1 VQPPQETDGNRL
13 STFGK
18 IMIALAVP
26 FLLVLGWSVYSFI
39 ELRHV
44 MVTRATLDQI
54 RTASVAFQKMLGR
67 WPVALPELINNTN
80 GHVFFMTAAGGFVDG
95 WKRPLVYV
103 PPAGTNTGM
112 IMSFG
117 RDGMPGG
124 TGRDADITVPVP

>member
-1 VQPPQETDGNRL
+1 
-13 STFGK
+13 
-18 IMIALAVP
+18 MIALAVP
-26 FLLVLGWSVYSFI
+26 FLLVLGFYLYSFI

-44 MVTRATLDQI
+44 MVTRATLGQCQ
-54 RTASVAFQKMLGR
+54 TASVAFQKMLGR

-80 GHVFFMTAAGGFVDG
+80 GHVFFMTTAGGIVDG

-103 PPAGTNTGM
+103 APTGTNAGL

-117 RDGMPGG
+117 RDGLPGG

>member
-1 VQPPQETDGNRL
+1 
-13 STFGK
+13 
-18 IMIALAVP
+18 MIALAVP
-26 FLLVLGWSVYSFI
+26 FLLVLGWSVYSFT
-39 ELRHV
+39 ERRHV

-80 GHVFFMTAAGGFVDG
+80 GHVFFMTTAGGIVDG

-124 TGRDADITVPVP
+124 TGQDADITVPVP